1 MRHRL
6 AGLMLSLMAFASCP
20 WATELRSG
28 NEFLTPS
35 LQALQADADANPV
48 TLWLQ
53 RGRERWEADC
63 TRCHA
68 SLDQVASAAARY
80 PQLAPKPRAGLINL
94 EDQIVSCR
102 QRTGAA
108 RAAIEDPETLAL
120 SAWLHQSARGQ
131 PIAVKAPV
139 NDEASATRWREE
151 LAQGAALYT
160 TRMGR
165 MNLACVHC
173 HDAKVGANLRAEV
186 ISPGHPSGFP
196 IYRMSWQGL
205 GSIDRRLRA
214 CYSGVQAS
222 VPPAGSVEL
231 RQLELFLK
239 ARAEGM
245 GVEGPSIRR

>member
-1 MRHRL
+1 MDWLRRCW
-6 AGLMLSLMAFASCP
+6 ALSLFMLIGLVQGA
-20 WATELRSG
+20 ELRSG
-28 NEFLTPS
+28 NEFLSPS
-35 LQALQADADANPV
+35 LKALQAEPDANPV

-53 RGRERWEADC
+53 RGRELWEADC

-68 SLDQVASAAARY
+68 SLDTVASAAVRY
-80 PQLAPKPRAGLINL
+80 PQLARSPRTGLINL
-94 EDQIVSCR
+94 EDQIQICR
-102 QRTGAA
+102 QRAGAP
-108 RAAIEDPETLAL
+108 RAALEDAETLAL

-131 PIAVKAPV
+131 RLNLQPPGS
-139 NDEASATRWREE
+139 EADAARWRQE

-160 TRMGR
+160 TRIGR

-186 ISPGHPSGFP
+186 ISPAHPSGFP

-222 VPPAGSVEL
+222 VPSAGSVEL

-239 ARAEGM
+239 PRAEGM
-245 GVEGPSIRR
+245 VLDGPSIRR